1 MADRSH
7 QKRSEQALASGV
19 ASKHISDR
27 RAAHPVGAAAVA
39 VEGAAIPV
47 EVDLCMGIYRQ
58 THQTFGIGQNQK
70 FVDSDQFAGFFHFI
84 AGDGIEFG

>member
-1 MADRSH
+1 MASN
-7 QKRSEQALASGV
+7 GV
-19 ASKHISDR
+19 SVR
-27 RAAHPVGAAAVA
+27 RVAHPVGAAAVA
-39 VEGAAIPV
+39 VEDAAIPI

-58 THQTFGIGQNQK
+58 SHQAFGIGQNQK